1 MTDPRNDYTK
11 IYLSEPLGSSG
22 FLIHK
27 SVGEGFLT
35 GTGMTE
41 QQVRQQ
47 KAHLS
52 TGRSFPNWKAG
63 TTCRQLHRSE
73 TLLSE
78 AHLVSPLPRSYLLS
92 VILGSRGKYCELQ
105 FSFPRL

>member
-11 IYLSEPLGSSG
+11 IYLSEPLGSSE
-22 FLIHK
+22 FLTHK

-41 QQVRQQ
+41 QRVCQQ

-52 TGRSFPNWKAG
+52 TGSFPNWKAG
-63 TTCRQLHRSE
+63 TTCRQLHGSE
-73 TLLSE
+73 NLLSE